1 MKRSLIFI
9 IAIFCCFG
17 CYAQT
22 NPQST
27 LALQVVVEDMVEPFP
42 VAAKAQMQSTLS
54 NILTKNGLQSS
65 SWQNQFFITASVV
78 PQTKEILAGPPTQI
92 VEVMDVVF
100 YIGDSYNELVFASTE
115 LTVKGVGSTEA
126 KAYLNALSTIKSTS
140 TKLSEFV
147 RNGKEKIINYYNQQA
162 PQIFLKA
169 QNLAQMKSFEEA
181 IWMLMTI
188 PSECTYYQQALER
201 SVLIYKEYLKQQC
214 FENLAAAKAAWM
226 ANYDREGALEAST
239 YLSFIY
245 PDSGCYE
252 EAETLYSEIK
262 SRMREDYNFEMKK
275 YEDNIALQRELIDA
289 VRKIGVA
296 YGENQKSHDT
306 NIGFLH

>member
-42 VAAKAQMQSTLS
+42 AAAKAQMQSTLS

-262 SRMREDYNFEMKK
+262 SRMRQDYNFEMKK

>member
-169 QNLAQMKSFEEA
+169 QNKRLG
-181 IWMLMTI
+181 
-188 PSECTYYQQALER
+188 R
-201 SVLIYKEYLKQQC
+201 S
-214 FENLAAAKAAWM
+214 
-226 ANYDREGALEAST
+226 S
-239 YLSFIY
+239 
-245 PDSGCYE
+245 
-252 EAETLYSEIK
+252 
-262 SRMREDYNFEMKK
+262 
-275 YEDNIALQRELIDA
+275 
-289 VRKIGVA
+289 
-296 YGENQKSHDT
+296 
-306 NIGFLH
+306 

>member
-201 SVLIYKEYLKQQC
+201 SVLIYKEALT
-214 FENLAAAKAAWM
+214 FE
-226 ANYDREGALEAST
+226 
-239 YLSFIY
+239 
-245 PDSGCYE
+245 
-252 EAETLYSEIK
+252 
-262 SRMREDYNFEMKK
+262 
-275 YEDNIALQRELIDA
+275 
-289 VRKIGVA
+289 
-296 YGENQKSHDT
+296 
-306 NIGFLH
+306 